1 MGISLGARGL
11 VELTHTVNAHC
22 SLLTQSCWSPGCTS
36 VWSWGGSQGWWTHG
50 MSGWSGPVCTDL
62 SWRGLCPDRV
72 YTTSEQGASPAR
84 GALTYH
90 TLCCLAAQAG
100 FLSKISVEM
109 QKPQNLEGFLCL
121 RSLGSSLGQ
130 ALPVLRDRN
139 ESDFPRKSNVA

>member
-1 MGISLGARGL
+1 MLTTPSLHSPAGPLAAPRSGAGEGVKGGGL
-11 VELTHTVNAHC
+11 TACQAGVAQVF
-22 SLLTQSCWSPGCTS
+22 
-36 VWSWGGSQGWWTHG
+36 
-50 MSGWSGPVCTDL
+50 TDL

-84 GALTYH
+84 GVLTYH
-90 TLCCLAAQAG
+90 TLCCLAAQAR

-130 ALPVLRDRN
+130 ALPILRDRN
-139 ESDFPRKSNVA
+139 ESDSPRKSNVA

>member
-1 MGISLGARGL
+1 M
-11 VELTHTVNAHC
+11 LTAP
-22 SLLTQSCWSPGCTS
+22 SSPGPA
-36 VWSWGGSQGWWTHG
+36 GPLAEP
-50 MSGWSGPVCTDL
+50 WSGAGEGVKGGGLMACQAGVAQVCTDL

-72 YTTSEQGASPAR
+72 YTTSEQGTSPAR

-109 QKPQNLEGFLCL
+109 QKPQNLAGVLCL

-139 ESDFPRKSNVA
+139 ESDSPRKSNVA